1 MPLRVYMAGALFDR
15 AAPHVDSNRGEAL
28 VRNHNYP
35 GLKGRLV
42 AVAEM
47 PQVYDKNSAR
57 EGPNVS
63 AATSLGPQ
71 MTKWLSLGS
80 RCAARHPDQR
90 TASAREYPG
99 KRIVTPQKP
108 KSRLEANAPQCIRC
122 RTPMKVRILIP
133 GRKGR

>member
-1 MPLRVYMAGALFDR
+1 MPLRVYMAGALSDR

-28 VRNHNYP
+28 VRNHNYA

-57 EGPNVS
+57 RPERFCGRGGTWNAGDSHDDSLSGSGCRISSAHFPVS
-63 AATSLGPQ
+63 NISASLGPQ

-80 RCAARHPDQR
+80 RCAA
-90 TASAREYPG
+90 
-99 KRIVTPQKP
+99 
-108 KSRLEANAPQCIRC
+108 CIR
-122 RTPMKVRILIP
+122 LAS
-133 GRKGR
+133 

>member
-28 VRNHNYP
+28 VRNHNYA

-63 AATSLGPQ
+63 AVDTFLG
-71 MTKWLSLGS
+71 
-80 RCAARHPDQR
+80 R
-90 TASAREYPG
+90 T
-99 KRIVTPQKP
+99 
-108 KSRLEANAPQCIRC
+108 
-122 RTPMKVRILIP
+122 
-133 GRKGR
+133 

>member
-28 VRNHNYP
+28 VRNHNYA

-63 AATSLGPQ
+63 AADTFLGRDVKMQ
-71 MTKWLSLGS
+71 GTAMTTAYLDLAAAS
-80 RCAARHPDQR
+80 RRP
-90 TASAREYPG
+90 
-99 KRIVTPQKP
+99 I
-108 KSRLEANAPQCIRC
+108 SR
-122 RTPMKVRILIP
+122 
-133 GRKGR
+133 